1 MQISAVA
8 QMLGRRGGRERS
20 RRLSATAKRQIAS
33 LGGHARRQSLEA
45 ALRIADN
52 FRYAR
57 TIELL
62 RGGAPPVHRLRR
74 FDGPLPGLYP
84 KQP

>member
-1 MQISAVA
+1 MQLSTIA

-20 RRLSATAKRQIAS
+20 RRLTGAAKRQIAS
-33 LGGHARRQSLEA
+33 LGGQARRQSLEA

-62 RGGAPPVHRLRR
+62 RGGAPTVQRLKR